1 METWAGLGEVGALSP
16 SDWGLLQLT
25 HSCLL
30 LFRGWG
36 SVGTALKGKPLRFIS
51 LKDTS
56 PDDLEG
62 SQLQVALCGVMAKHR
77 LGTRQPGFSAT
88 ATIHY

>member
-1 METWAGLGEVGALSP
+1 METWAGLGEVGTLSP
-16 SDWGLLQLT
+16 SDWGFSS

-30 LFRGWG
+30 LFCGWG

-62 SQLQVALCGVMAKHR
+62 SQLQGALHSMMAKHR
-77 LGTRQPGFSAT
+77 PGTRQPGFNA
-88 ATIHY
+88 AAAIHY